1 MKILNFSDAH
11 LRDTRPRRRTDNY
24 QETQIRKLQW
34 IMNLANKEGAM
45 VTCSGDLL
53 DKPVLGESI
62 KSWLISEFYPMKIYT
77 VVGQHE
83 ELQRTFDEKCSLNLL
98 SIVGT
103 VTICYDEPVVMGN
116 DICIYG
122 SSWGEQIP
130 EVYDPSHFNVL
141 LIHKLISN
149 KDYWNGYVPYNDAKA
164 FLKEHKDYD
173 IIFSGDNHKSFIVEY
188 KDRYLVNCGSM
199 MRSNIDQA
207 DHKPMC
213 VIFDTDTRELTAH
226 YIPVDPIE
234 EVMDLESVRE
244 EIQINEKLNNF
255 MEELRSINPYLSTSE
270 DEQKFKRILS
280 ERIKTLPA
288 NVQRFV
294 KEAM

>member
-11 LRDTRPRRRTDNY
+11 LRDTRPRRRIDNY
-24 QETQIRKLQW
+24 QEEQRRKLKW

-53 DKPVLGESI
+53 DKPFLGEPF

-77 VVGQHE
+77 VIGQHD
-83 ELQRTFDEKCSLNLL
+83 LDHRRFSEKCSLYLL
-98 SIVGT
+98 DIVGT
-103 VTICYDEPVVMGN
+103 VRICYDEPVDLDN
-116 DICIYG
+116 DVKVYG
-122 SSWGEQIP
+122 SSWEEQIP
-130 EVYDPSHFNVL
+130 EVYSKNDFNVL

-149 KDYWNGYVPYNDAKA
+149 KDYWNGHVGYDDAKT
-164 FLKEHKDYD
+164 FLKKHKEYD
-173 IIFSGDNHKSFIVEY
+173 IIFSGDNHKSFIVED
-188 KDRYLVNCGSM
+188 KGRYLVNCGSM

-213 VIFDTDTRELTAH
+213 VIFDTDTKELMIR
-226 YIPVDPIE
+226 YIPVSPIE
-234 EVMDLESVRE
+234 EVMDLEGVNQ
-244 EIQINEKLNNF
+244 EIQINEKLNDF
-255 MEELRSINPYLSTSE
+255 MEELRSINPYLAASE
-270 DEQKFKRILS
+270 DEQKFKRILL